1 MLDRWTLRLIKRP
14 LRGLARQLDRRQI
27 TANQVT
33 LGGFAIGMTALP
45 LLAFECYRL
54 ALLAILVNR
63 IADGLDG
70 ALARLGKPSDGG
82 AFLDIVL
89 DFLFYAAIIA
99 GFALA
104 RPDTNALPAALLL
117 FGFMGTGS
125 SFLAFAI
132 QAERRG
138 LSSISYPNKGFY
150 YLGGITEGTETIAFF
165 VAMCLLPDAF
175 VLLANVFFAL
185 CVLTTATRVIGGFH
199 SLRT

>member
-14 LRGLARQLDRRQI
+14 LNGVARQLDKRQI
-27 TANQVT
+27 SANQVT
-33 LGGFAIGMTALP
+33 LGGFGIGLLALP
-45 LLAFECYRL
+45 LLAVEWYGL
-54 ALLAILVNR
+54 ALLAIALNR

-70 ALARLGKPSDGG
+70 ELARLNHPSDSG

-104 RPDTNALPAALLL
+104 RPETNALPAALLL

-138 LSSISYPNKGFY
+138 LTSMSYPNKGFY

-165 VAMCLLPDAF
+165 VLMCLWPDAF
-175 VLLANVFFAL
+175 VLLASVFFAL
-185 CVLTTATRVIGGFH
+185 CVITTATRVIGGFH
-199 SLRT
+199 TLRT

>member
-14 LRGLARQLDRRQI
+14 LHGVARQLDKRNI
-27 TANQVT
+27 HANQVT
-33 LGGFAIGMTALP
+33 IGGFVLGLTALP
-45 LLAFECYRL
+45 LLAFEFYWL
-54 ALLAILVNR
+54 ALLAIVLNR

-70 ALARLGKPSDGG
+70 ELARLNHPSDGG

-138 LSSISYPNKGFY
+138 LTSMSYPSKGFY

-165 VAMCLLPDAF
+165 VLMCLFPDAF
-175 VLLANVFFAL
+175 VLLASVFFAL
-185 CVLTTATRVIGGFH
+185 CVVTTATRVIGGFH
-199 SLRT
+199 TLRT

>member
-1 MLDRWTLRLIKRP
+1 MLDRWTLRLIKSP
-14 LRGLARQLDRRQI
+14 LQSVARQLDKRNV

-33 LGGFAIGMTALP
+33 LGGFAVGLLAVP
-45 LLAFECYRL
+45 LLAVEWYGL
-54 ALLAILVNR
+54 ALLAIALNR

-70 ALARLGKPSDGG
+70 ELARLNQPNDSG

-138 LSSISYPNKGFY
+138 LTSMSYPNKGFY

-165 VAMCLLPDAF
+165 VLMCLFPDTF
-175 VLLANVFFAL
+175 VLLASLFFVL
-185 CVLTTATRVIGGFH
+185 CVITTATRVIGGFH
-199 SLRT
+199 TLRT

>member
-14 LRGLARQLDRRQI
+14 LHSVARQLDKRNVN
-27 TANQVT
+27 ANQVT
-33 LGGFAIGMTALP
+33 LGGFAVGILALP
-45 LLAFECYRL
+45 LLAVEWYSL
-54 ALLAILVNR
+54 ALLAIALNR

-70 ALARLGKPSDGG
+70 ELARLNHPSDSG

-138 LSSISYPNKGFY
+138 LTSMSYPSKGFY

-165 VAMCLLPDAF
+165 VLMCLLPDAF
-175 VLLANVFFAL
+175 VLLASLFFAL
-185 CVLTTATRVIGGFH
+185 CVITTATRVIGGFH
-199 SLRT
+199 TLRT

>member
-14 LRGLARQLDRRQI
+14 LHGVARQLDKRHVS
-27 TANQVT
+27 ANQVT
-33 LGGFAIGMTALP
+33 LGGFAVGLTALP
-45 LLAFECYRL
+45 LLTVEWYGL
-54 ALLAILVNR
+54 ALLAIALNR

-70 ALARLGKPSDGG
+70 ELARLNKPSDGG

-104 RPDTNALPAALLL
+104 RPDSNALAAALLL

-138 LSSISYPNKGFY
+138 LTSMSYPSKGFY

-165 VAMCLLPDAF
+165 VLMCLFPDAF
-175 VLLANVFFAL
+175 VLLASVFFVL

-199 SLRT
+199 TLRT